1 MSETIN
7 AYKVDGAMIEHDE
20 EGYLK
25 DIGEWT
31 PELADLIAKAENI
44 DMADEH
50 WEVVNFLRDYYEEY
64 QIAPAVRI
72 LMKEMTKKYGKEKG
86 DQKYLYSLFPYGPAK
101 QACKIAGLPK
111 PTGCV

>member
-1 MSETIN
+1 MS
-7 AYKVDGAMIEHDE
+7 AYQVNGSVIEHDE
-20 EGYLK
+20 EGYLN
-25 DIGEWT
+25 DIGQWNVD
-31 PELADLIAKAENI
+31 LAGIIAKAENI
-44 DMADEH
+44 DMSDAH

-72 LMKEMTKKYGKEKG
+72 LVKEMTKKYGKDKG
-86 DQKYLYSLFPYGPAK
+86 DQKALYALFPYGPAK

>member
-1 MSETIN
+1 MS
-7 AYKVDGAMIEHDE
+7 AYQVNGTVAEHDE
-20 EGYLK
+20 EGYLT
-25 DIGEWT
+25 DIGVWT
-31 PELADLIAKAENI
+31 PELAELIAKSENI
-44 DMADEH
+44 EMSLDH

-72 LMKEMTKKYGKEKG
+72 LVKEMTKKFGKEKG
-86 DQKYLYSLFPYGPAK
+86 DQKALYALFPYGPAK

>member
-1 MSETIN
+1 MAGYELN
-7 AYKVDGAMIEHDE
+7 GMVAEHDE
-20 EGYLK
+20 EGYLT
-25 DIGEWT
+25 DIGEWNVD
-31 PELADLIAKAENI
+31 LANLIAKGENI
-44 DMADEH
+44 EMTPDH

-72 LMKEMTKKYGKEKG
+72 LVKEMTKKFGKEKG
-86 DQKYLYSLFPYGPAK
+86 DQKALYALFPHGPAK